1 MDVSGPLNPGMWPFR
16 PGYIGSE
23 FPWAPEAAGGP
34 AWGGRLWRS
43 AVSVLGPVPVG
54 ALSLRWRWGVSHGA
68 RRRSLNSSHR
78 GWLAERVR
86 ACVSGRAE
94 HGCVRVVGGW
104 IYLFP
109 ESGRSNEFRVTRN

>member
-1 MDVSGPLNPGMWPFR
+1 MDVSGPLNPGTWPFR

-54 ALSLRWRWGVSHGA
+54 ALSLEMEMGCFSRGQATEPQLVTQVVARGA
-68 RRRSLNSSHR
+68 CESVCL
-78 GWLAERVR
+78 W
-86 ACVSGRAE
+86 
-94 HGCVRVVGGW
+94 
-104 IYLFP
+104 
-109 ESGRSNEFRVTRN
+109 ESGAWLCESCRRMDLFVS